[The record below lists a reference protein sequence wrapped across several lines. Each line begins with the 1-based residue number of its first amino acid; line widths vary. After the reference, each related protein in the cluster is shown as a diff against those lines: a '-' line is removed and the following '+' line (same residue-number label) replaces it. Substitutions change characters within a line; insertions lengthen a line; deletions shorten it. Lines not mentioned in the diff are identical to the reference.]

1 MKKLCAR
8 QVHLDFHTSEHIT
21 GIGSRFN
28 RRQFQQALKTGH
40 VNSITVFAKCHH
52 GWSYYPTK
60 IGVRHPHLKI
70 NLLKEQIEACHAIGV
85 RAPIY
90 YTLGWSAND
99 VKNHPDW
106 TVRRR
111 DGSMETCGSIDFK
124 AKPTDK
130 RPAVSWVFLCP
141 SGGYR
146 DLVVAQTE
154 EICRLMPVDGLF
166 YDICTGPVCW
176 CENCREGMQ
185 SEGLDPDKD
194 ADALA
199 YKVKTWRRLM
209 NDCKEVLRARH
220 PNATLFFNGT
230 ANTYGAEY
238 HPWDT
243 HFELEDLPT
252 AWGGYN
258 KFPPR
263 AKIYAQRG
271 KDYLAMSGKFHTAWG
286 EFGGFKHPDAIR
298 YEAASMIAWGARC
311 SFGDQVH
318 PCGEMDMATYRN
330 IGEAYSY
337 VKRIEP
343 YGLDGQSA
351 ASLGLWLCGQEPDD
365 QGIANMLLEGQ
376 VDFDIVGPD
385 SDLKGFET
393 VILPGAPCLNEETA
407 AKLAGFV
414 RKGGSLV
421 VVGESALDAKRTKF
435 LIDVGATYIGP
446 AAFENDYLMV
456 KPPVAEGLVTSPF
469 LNYSGALR
477 SRVKKG
483 ARILAAIRE
492 PYFDRTYGKYC
503 SHQNTPYQLRDAS
516 HPGIV
521 RHGRVVF
528 FAHRLGAMY
537 HDAGARLHRDLFLNG
552 LRLVHKQ
559 PVLSTV
565 MPSCGRANLIHQPDR
580 KRYVAHLLYA
590 PPLQRGRF
598 QVIEDLVPLHNVP
611 VTLNVSEPI
620 RRAYL
625 GLTKGDL
632 KMVRRGRQVSV
643 TVPTVQCHQM
653 VVFEY

>member
-21 GIGSRFN
+21 GIGSRFS
-28 RRQFQQALKTGH
+28 RRQFQQALKVGN

-52 GWSYYPTK
+52 GWSYYPTQ
-60 IGVRHPHLKI
+60 IGSPHPHLKI

-99 VKNHPDW
+99 VKDHPDW
-106 TVRRR
+106 AVRRR
-111 DGSMETCGSIDFK
+111 DGSLEAWSIDPK

-130 RPAVSWVFLCP
+130 RPGCSWTFLCP

-146 DLVVAQTE
+146 NLVVSQTE
-154 EICRLMPVDGLF
+154 EICRLFPVDGFF
-166 YDICTGPVCW
+166 YDICTLPTCW
-176 CENCREGMQ
+176 CENCRTGMQ
-185 SEGLDPDKD
+185 AEGLDPNKE
-194 ADALA
+194 ADAQA

-209 NDCKEVLRARH
+209 NDCREVILSHH
-220 PNATLFFNGT
+220 PDATLFFNGT
-230 ANTYGAEY
+230 ANTYGTDY

-258 KFPPR
+258 KFPAR
-263 AKIYAQRG
+263 AKLYAQRG
-271 KDYLAMSGKFHTAWG
+271 KDYMAMSGKFHTSWG

-311 SFGDQVH
+311 SFGDQAH

-351 ASLGLWLCGQEPDD
+351 ASLGLWLCGRDPDD
-365 QGIANMLLEGQ
+365 QGIINMLLEGQ
-376 VDFDIVGPD
+376 VDFDIVEPEA
-385 SDLKGFET
+385 DLQRFET
-393 VILPGAPCLNEETA
+393 IVLTGGPCLTKDTA

-414 RKGGSLV
+414 RQGGSLV
-421 VVGESALDAKRTKF
+421 VVGEGALDSERKRF

-446 AAFENDYLMV
+446 ATFENDYLVV
-456 KPPVAEGLVTSPF
+456 KPPVTTGLVTSPF

-477 SRVKKG
+477 TRVKKG

-492 PYFDRTYGKYC
+492 PYFNRTYEKYC
-503 SHQNTPYQLRDAS
+503 SHLNTPYQLRDAA
-516 HPGIV
+516 HPGV
-521 RHGRVVF
+521 VKHGRVVF
-528 FAHRLGAMY
+528 FAHKLGAMY
-537 HDAGARLHRDLFLNG
+537 HDVGARLHRDLFLNG
-552 LRLVHKQ
+552 LRLVHQ
-559 PVLSTV
+559 RPVLSTS

-580 KRYVAHLLYA
+580 NRYVAHLLYA
-590 PPLQRGRF
+590 PALQRGRC
-598 QVIEDLVPLHNVP
+598 QIIEDLVPLHSVP
-611 VTLNVSEPI
+611 VTLDVPEAI
-620 RRAYL
+620 RRASL
-625 GLTKGDL
+625 APAGQEL
-632 KMVRRGRQVSV
+632 KMVRRAGRISV
-643 TVPTVQCHQM
+643 TVPSVECHQM